1 MIKSFCTARNELWLL
16 FMHVRNIYVQKLICH
31 TNCQRKY
38 FHYSAGPNFNVE
50 NPQFV
55 CLVMNQQCGRSELQ
69 EHNSASMKNI
79 GNSLLTM
86 CEVRMR
92 GNIFIC
98 QEKYWWPSWKILSG
112 NMSHT
117 AALWHHL
124 TSHIYVFS
132 FKPHPE
138 L

>member
-1 MIKSFCTARNELWLL
+1 MNFYTSNVLVPGKVSITVPKKIFPLFGWTEFLTGELA
-16 FMHVRNIYVQKLICH
+16 ICMS
-31 TNCQRKY
+31 CFESY
-38 FHYSAGPNFNVE
+38 
-50 NPQFV
+50 
-55 CLVMNQQCGRSELQ
+55 CGRSEKQ

-132 FKPHPE
+132 FKPHPD
-138 L
+138 LWQCYQSV